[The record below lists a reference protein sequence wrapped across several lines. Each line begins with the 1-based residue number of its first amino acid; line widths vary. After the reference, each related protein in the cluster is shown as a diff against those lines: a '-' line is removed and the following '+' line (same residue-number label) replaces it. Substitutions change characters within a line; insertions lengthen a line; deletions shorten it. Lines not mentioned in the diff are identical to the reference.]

1 MIKKINIRF
10 IILIAFLMPAVMTWA
25 ESTVDELRLSDV
37 ELSPGSDNEQKYA
50 TLSVVSAARTYA
62 AFNVDVCLPEGVEPV
77 LNNMGRPIV
86 RKTGILPKDEDEY
99 YHTLSATYYPDERK
113 INIICYANPSVNFA
127 DMTGALCRIALTAS
141 TYAKP
146 GKIRIGLTGQN
157 LTTIDATKYEPEDAA
172 YDITIGTTAKASL
185 SVSSANKWS
194 TCILPFATAL
204 PGGLKAYTCSRKDD
218 EKGVFYLT
226 NASSIEAYTPYILY
240 NESESD
246 YSGTLTGEVDASQ
259 YPEDGKVA
267 QGYLTGAIKKQTTHE
282 GYVLQNK
289 GTGVKFYLM
298 DSGQSYTIP
307 AGKCWATPAASTA
320 QSFSFEFPTAVNG
333 IVEVAESKNE
343 SKYNLSGIM
352 IDEPRSGQLYIQNGK
367 KYVK

>member
-25 ESTVDELRLSDV
+25 ESTVDKLILSDV
-37 ELSPGSDNEQKYA
+37 ELSPGGDNEQKYA

-99 YHTLSATYYPDERK
+99 YHTLSATYDPDERK
-113 INIICYANPSVNFA
+113 INIICFANPSVSFL
-127 DMTGALCRIALTAS
+127 DTSGALCRIALTAS

-146 GKIRIGLTGQN
+146 GKISIGLTGQN
-157 LTTIDATKYEPEDAA
+157 LTTIDAKKYEPADAA
-172 YDITIGTTAKASL
+172 YDITIGTSAKADL

-194 TCILPFATAL
+194 TCILPFAVAEL
-204 PGGLKAYTCSRKDD
+204 PEGLKAYSCSSKSD
-218 EKGVFYLT
+218 EEQVFYLST
-226 NASSIEAYTPYILY
+226 AESMSAYTPYVLY
-240 NESESD
+240 SESG
-246 YSGTLTGEVDASQ
+246 YNGTLQGEVDASL
-259 YPEDGKVA
+259 YPEAGYVTS
-267 QGYLTGAIKKQTTHE
+267 GYLTGAVKSQTTNE
-282 GYVLQNK
+282 GYILQKLN
-289 GTGVKFYLM
+289 GVVKFYKA
-298 DSGQSYTIP
+298 DAEKTYNIP
-307 AGKCWATPAASTA
+307 AGKCWATPPTSTA

-333 IVEVAESKNE
+333 IVEVAESKDE

-352 IDEPRSGQLYIQNGK
+352 IDEPKSGQLYIQNGK

>member
-10 IILIAFLMPAVMTWA
+10 IILIAFLMPAVTTWA
-25 ESTVDELRLSDV
+25 ESTVDKLILSDV
-37 ELSPGSDNEQKYA
+37 TLSPGDNEVKYT

-77 LNNMGRPIV
+77 LYGGQPV
-86 RKTGILPKDEDEY
+86 VGKTGILPKNYFDEY
-99 YHTLSATYYPDERK
+99 VHTLSATYDPDKRK
-113 INIICYANPSVNFA
+113 INIICFANPSVSFL
-127 DMTGALCRIALTAS
+127 DTSGALCRIALTAS

-146 GKIRIGLTGQN
+146 GKISIGLTGQN
-157 LTTIDATKYEPEDAA
+157 LTTIDATKYEPADAA

-185 SVSSANKWS
+185 SVSSDNKWS
-194 TCILPFATAL
+194 TCILPFATSL
-204 PGGLKAYTCSRKDD
+204 PKGLKAYTCSSKDD

-226 NASSIEAYTPYILY
+226 VATAIDAFTPYVLY
-240 NESESD
+240 SESG
-246 YSGTLTGEVDASQ
+246 YTGTLTGEVGEYPAS
-259 YPEDGKVA
+259 GTVA
-267 QGYLTGAIKKQTTHE
+267 QGYLTGALEKQTTNE
-282 GYVLQNK
+282 GYILQNK
-289 GTGVKFYLM
+289 GDGVKFYLM

-307 AGKCWATPAASTA
+307 AGKCWATPDASTA

-343 SKYNLSGIM
+343 SKYNLSGIR
-352 IDEPRSGQLYIQNGK
+352 IDAPRKGQLYIQDGK